1 MKVRKFLWELKL
13 KSRLLVN
20 EFRVRWNHPSWE
32 CQNDLRNFWWIIFSS
47 HTSASVFVFHIL
59 ICIFRKF
66 FIILLWLSN
75 LLWSIIMFR
84 FILTFLFIYSI
95 NKNLFCIQK
104 NIFAWNRIC
113 DRLQIVFSFGVFFF
127 QTPNSTAN
135 CVNAMI
141 KWQMNHLKLTN
152 QCPFTMTV

>member
-66 FIILLWLSN
+66 FIILLWLPN

-84 FILTFLFIYSI
+84 FILTFLFIRSI
-95 NKNLFCIQK
+95 KICSAFKKTFSHGIGYVTDYKLFFPLVFFSSKLQTQQ
-104 NIFAWNRIC
+104 
-113 DRLQIVFSFGVFFF
+113 QIVW
-127 QTPNSTAN
+127 TR
-135 CVNAMI
+135 
-141 KWQMNHLKLTN
+141 W
-152 QCPFTMTV
+152 